1 MGQHTL
7 QMLGIAVAGAA
18 GRMGKSLIE
27 AVMAAEPDLG
37 LGAATVKAGDP
48 SLGLD
53 AGLLAS
59 GRKAG
64 VRTVDSLAGCAGDF
78 DVLIDFTSPA
88 ALAGHAEF
96 CRAHRKALVLGT
108 TGLGPEHHELL
119 AACAEAAPVLHAP
132 NMSLGVNLSLQLL
145 RQAGAALG
153 EGFDVEIIEAHHRHK
168 KDAPSG
174 TALAMGRAV
183 AETRGQNL
191 ADCAI
196 YGRRGISGERDRN
209 TIGFAS
215 VRGGDIVGEHTVI
228 FAGPGERLEISHK
241 AGNRATFA
249 NGALRAARWL
259 AGKPPKLYT
268 MPDVLT
274 PANAGLASCPS
285 WRL

>member
-1 MGQHTL
+1 
-7 QMLGIAVAGAA
+7 MLRIAIAGAA

-27 AVMAAEPDLG
+27 AVMDAGPELR
-37 LGAATVKAGDP
+37 LGAATVEAGDP

-53 AGLLAS
+53 AGMLAS

-64 VRTVDSLAGCAGDF
+64 VETVDSFAGCAGEF

-88 ALAGHAEF
+88 TLAGHTGF
-96 CRAHRKALVLGT
+96 CRAHRKALVVGT
-108 TGLGPEHHELL
+108 TGLGPEHHDLL
-119 AACAEAAPVLHAP
+119 AACAQAAPVLHAP

-145 RQAGAALG
+145 RQATAALG

-183 AETRGQNL
+183 AETRGQKL
-191 ADCAI
+191 EDCAI
-196 YGRRGISGERDRN
+196 YGRQGIGEERDRN
-209 TIGFAS
+209 TVGFAT

-228 FAGPGERLEISHK
+228 FAGPGERLEITHK

-259 AGKPPKLYT
+259 AGKPPNLYT
-268 MPDVLT
+268 MTDVLT
-274 PANAGLASCPS
+274 SADLRPASCPPQ
-285 WRL
+285 